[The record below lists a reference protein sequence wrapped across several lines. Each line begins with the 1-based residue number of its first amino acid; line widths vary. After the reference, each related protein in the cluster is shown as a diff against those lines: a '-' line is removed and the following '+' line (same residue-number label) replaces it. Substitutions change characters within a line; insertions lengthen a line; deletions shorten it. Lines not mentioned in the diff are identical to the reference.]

1 MSVAKNLSESYPGP
15 LSEADGPLAN
25 ILIADDDAIVRDIL
39 ARKLVR
45 QNYGCRTCGDAP
57 TALSLLSGESFD
69 LLLTGLTPPESG
81 GVDLVAESRRVRP
94 DIAVVLLTSVAD
106 IQVAVA
112 SLKEGAYDYILKPFN
127 LDEIC
132 IRIARALEKRRLLLE
147 NETYQRTLESQV
159 GSRTRQLKEAL
170 STLEQTYHS
179 TLVALSKALDSR
191 DADPDGYSL
200 RVTALTARIARQMG
214 LGETEISVIEKGVLL
229 HDIGKIGIPDELLR
243 KNEPLTEEETR
254 LMHRHPEIG
263 YRILTRIKFLK
274 GAARLVLHHHEL
286 YDGSGYP
293 QHLKGDAIDL
303 GARIFAV
310 ADAIESLTSNHP
322 SFHGSGSLEEAGRQL
337 EKMAGVELDPMIVRR
352 FLSIPLCE
360 WEAIRRQIASDTT
373 NTDFLRRNLQAD
385 SLLC

>member
-1 MSVAKNLSESYPGP
+1 MPEAKNLSESYPGTP
-15 LSEADGPLAN
+15 SEADAPLAN

-39 ARKLVR
+39 ARKLAR
-45 QNYGCRTCGDAP
+45 QNYGCKTCGDAP
-57 TALSLLSGESFD
+57 TALTLLSGESFD

-81 GVDLVAESRRVRP
+81 GIDLVAESRRIRP
-94 DIAVVLLTSVAD
+94 DLAVVLLTSVAD

-147 NETYQRTLESQV
+147 NETYRRTLENQV
-159 GSRTRQLKEAL
+159 ASRTRQLKDAL
-170 STLEQTYHS
+170 NMLEQTYHS

-214 LGETEISVIEKGVLL
+214 LDETGIGVIEKGVLL
-229 HDIGKIGIPDELLR
+229 HDIGKIGIPDALLR
-243 KNEPLTEEETR
+243 KKEPLTEEETR

-263 YRILTRIKFLK
+263 CRILTRIKFLR

-310 ADAIESLTSNHP
+310 AEAIESLTSKHP
-322 SFHGSGSLEEAGRQL
+322 SHGSGCPEEVGRQL
-337 EKMAGVELDPMIVRR
+337 ETMAGAELDPMIVRR
-352 FLSIPLCE
+352 CLSIPLCE
-360 WEAIRRQIASDTT
+360 WEAIRCQIASDPT
-373 NTDFLRRNLQAD
+373 NTDFLRRNLKAD
-385 SLLC
+385 FLPC